1 MKDRKKRIFS
11 PAPDPF
17 WIELRMKNNKL
28 VGKYDPTRHLLEIKV
43 NKVNALTSQIQN
55 KSFALLSEDEM
66 ALVLAHRAKRLRLQ
80 KNIKQKELG
89 KMANLSSAT
98 TYSNFEQT
106 GKISLINFL
115 KVLRALGRIPEAEE
129 LLKLSLSDTI
139 NTYEDETLI
148 SKKRVRK

>member
-1 MKDRKKRIFS
+1 MAKKTRLESIL
-11 PAPDPF
+11 DK
-17 WIELRMKNNKL
+17 IEAA
-28 VGKYDPTRHLLEIKV
+28 DLEIKV
-43 NKVNALTSQIQN
+43 NEANVLTSQVQN
-55 KSFALLSEDEM
+55 KSFVLLSEEEM

-106 GKISLINFL
+106 GKISLVNFL

-129 LLKLSLSDTI
+129 LLKLSLSDI
-139 NTYEDETLI
+139 ISNYEDKTLI

>member
-1 MKDRKKRIFS
+1 MQS
-11 PAPDPF
+11 T
-17 WIELRMKNNKL
+17 IEILERCTMANNRRLGSILDKIEAADQEL
-28 VGKYDPTRHLLEIKV
+28 KANRT
-43 NKVNALTSQIQN
+43 NTLTSQIQE
-55 KSFALLSEDEM
+55 KSFALLSEEEM

-89 KMANLSSAT
+89 QMANLSSAT

-106 GKISLINFL
+106 GKISLVNFL
-115 KVLRALGRIPEAEE
+115 KVLRALGRTPEAEE

-139 NTYEDETLI
+139 SIYKDETLI

>member
-1 MKDRKKRIFS
+1 MAKKTRLGSIL
-11 PAPDPF
+11 DK
-17 WIELRMKNNKL
+17 IEAA
-28 VGKYDPTRHLLEIKV
+28 DLEIRV
-43 NKVNALTSQIQN
+43 NQPNSTSQVQN
-55 KSFALLSEDEM
+55 KSFALLSEDEI
-66 ALVLAHRAKRLRLQ
+66 ALILAHRAKRLRLQ

-89 KMANLSSAT
+89 KIANLSSAT

-115 KVLRALGRIPEAEE
+115 RVLKALGRVSEAEE

>member
-1 MKDRKKRIFS
+1 MAKQTRLGSI
-11 PAPDPF
+11 
-17 WIELRMKNNKL
+17 LNKI
-28 VGKYDPTRHLLEIKV
+28 KAADQEIKAKQA
-43 NKVNALTSQIQN
+43 NTLTSDVQN
-55 KSFALLSEDEM
+55 RSFALLSEEEV

-115 KVLRALGRIPEAEE
+115 KVLRALGRLSEAEA

-139 NTYEDETLI
+139 DSYEDETLMH
-148 SKKRVRK
+148 KKRVRK

>member
-1 MKDRKKRIFS
+1 MAKQTRLGSI
-11 PAPDPF
+11 
-17 WIELRMKNNKL
+17 LNKI
-28 VGKYDPTRHLLEIKV
+28 KAADQEIKAKQA
-43 NKVNALTSQIQN
+43 NTLTSDVQN
-55 KSFALLSEDEM
+55 RSFALLSEEEV

-115 KVLRALGRIPEAEE
+115 KVLRALGRLSEAEA

-139 NTYEDETLI
+139 DSYEDKTLM

>member
-1 MKDRKKRIFS
+1 MQS
-11 PAPDPF
+11 T
-17 WIELRMKNNKL
+17 IEILERCTMANNRRLGSILDKIEAADQEL
-28 VGKYDPTRHLLEIKV
+28 KANRT
-43 NKVNALTSQIQN
+43 NTLTSQIQE
-55 KSFALLSEDEM
+55 KSFALLSEEEM

-89 KMANLSSAT
+89 QMANLSSAT

-106 GKISLINFL
+106 GKISLVNFL
-115 KVLRALGRIPEAEE
+115 KVLRALGRTPEAEE

-139 NTYEDETLI
+139 SIYEDETLI

>member
-1 MKDRKKRIFS
+1 MQSTAEALGKCTMAKKTRLGSILNK
-11 PAPDPF
+11 
-17 WIELRMKNNKL
+17 IEAA
-28 VGKYDPTRHLLEIKV
+28 DLEIRV
-43 NKVNALTSQIQN
+43 NQPNVLTSQVQN

-66 ALVLAHRAKRLRLQ
+66 ALVLAHRAKKLRLQ

>member
-1 MKDRKKRIFS
+1 MAKNRRLDSILDK
-11 PAPDPF
+11 
-17 WIELRMKNNKL
+17 IEAADQELKANRTN
-28 VGKYDPTRHLLEIKV
+28 T
-43 NKVNALTSQIQN
+43 LTSQIQE
-55 KSFALLSEDEM
+55 KSFALLSEEEM

-89 KMANLSSAT
+89 QMANLSSAT

-106 GKISLINFL
+106 GKISLVNFL
-115 KVLRALGRIPEAEE
+115 KVLRALGRTPEAEE

-139 NTYEDETLI
+139 SIYKDETLI

>member
-1 MKDRKKRIFS
+1 MQSTEETLEKCIMAKKTRLGSIL
-11 PAPDPF
+11 DK
-17 WIELRMKNNKL
+17 IEAA
-28 VGKYDPTRHLLEIKV
+28 DLEIKV
-43 NKVNALTSQIQN
+43 NEANVLTSQVQN
-55 KSFALLSEDEM
+55 KSFVLLSEEEM

-106 GKISLINFL
+106 GKISLVNFL
-115 KVLRALGRIPEAEE
+115 KVLRALGRLPEAEE

-139 NTYEDETLI
+139 NTYEDETLMR
-148 SKKRVRK
+148 KKRVR

>member
-1 MKDRKKRIFS
+1 MAKQTRLGSI
-11 PAPDPF
+11 
-17 WIELRMKNNKL
+17 LNKI
-28 VGKYDPTRHLLEIKV
+28 KAADQEIKAKQA
-43 NKVNALTSQIQN
+43 NTLTSDIQN
-55 KSFALLSEDEM
+55 SSFVLLAEEEV

-115 KVLRALGRIPEAEE
+115 KILRALGRLPEAEA

-139 NTYEDETLI
+139 DSYEDKTLM

>member
-1 MKDRKKRIFS
+1 MANNRRLDSILDK
-11 PAPDPF
+11 
-17 WIELRMKNNKL
+17 IEAADQELKANRTN
-28 VGKYDPTRHLLEIKV
+28 T
-43 NKVNALTSQIQN
+43 LTSQIQE
-55 KSFALLSEDEM
+55 KSFALLSEEEM

-89 KMANLSSAT
+89 QMANLSSAT

-106 GKISLINFL
+106 GKISLVNFL
-115 KVLRALGRIPEAEE
+115 KVLRALGRTPEAEE

-139 NTYEDETLI
+139 SIYKDETLI

>member
-1 MKDRKKRIFS
+1 MAKKTRLGSIL
-11 PAPDPF
+11 DK
-17 WIELRMKNNKL
+17 IEAA
-28 VGKYDPTRHLLEIKV
+28 DLEIRV
-43 NKVNALTSQIQN
+43 NQPNSTSQVQN

-66 ALVLAHRAKRLRLQ
+66 ALILAHRAKRLRLQ

-89 KMANLSSAT
+89 KIANLSSAT

-115 KVLRALGRIPEAEE
+115 RVLKALGRVSEAEE

>member
-1 MKDRKKRIFS
+1 MQSTAETLEKCTMVKKTRLGSILNK
-11 PAPDPF
+11 
-17 WIELRMKNNKL
+17 IEAA
-28 VGKYDPTRHLLEIKV
+28 DLEIRV
-43 NKVNALTSQIQN
+43 NQPNALTSQVQN

-89 KMANLSSAT
+89 KTANLSSAT

-115 KVLRALGRIPEAEE
+115 RVLKALGRVSEAEE